1 MPYLRR
7 SCRGG
12 RAVVKG
18 CRKKGLAMK
27 NSLKVAYLI
36 CVLEDSGS
44 CAACAGDGG
53 YGYGVGA
60 RRRLCGLIKSK
71 AWISGDLLFLRLCGL
86 KLSG

>member
-1 MPYLRR
+1 
-7 SCRGG
+7 
-12 RAVVKG
+12 
-18 CRKKGLAMK
+18 MK

-60 RRRLCGLIKSK
+60 RRRL
-71 AWISGDLLFLRLCGL
+71 
-86 KLSG
+86 